1 MIKRVIGIFFM
12 ISWLLGLIN
21 PLRAQAYLE
30 EVRACHLL
38 QEGKPEEA
46 LRLLERKLKRY
57 PNNFDCHLYEGVA
70 LYFLGKKDEA
80 FKVLNKVEFETEK
93 LAKAGG
99 TLEAGKRLQAFSQ
112 EDLYLAQRGG
122 VVFSKERKGLLKYAL
137 AMIYKEKR
145 DYKNARKRLEEAL
158 RVDYSPSEV
167 RRQLGLIN
175 CFLKDYKAAEKVLQP
190 LFSTAAPRI
199 EFLQGYILYHQG
211 QVEKARQI
219 FEKLSPDLTLAR
231 KSLACLLYNEQ
242 QYWESLSLWE
252 ALLKD
257 NPRDVQAKRNQA
269 RCYFHLG
276 EKDKAQ
282 QIFDE
287 MGLKIKVEKYSPKK
301 IPLLLADLFPK
312 PEFDLLCDLKR

>member
-1 MIKRVIGIFFM
+1 MSKKIIGTFFM
-12 ISWLLGLIN
+12 ISFLVGLIS
-21 PLRAQAYLE
+21 PLLAQAYLE

-38 QEGKPEEA
+38 QEGKAEEA
-46 LRLLERKLKRY
+46 LQLLERKLKRY
-57 PNNFDCHLYEGVA
+57 PNNFDCHLYKGVA
-70 LYFLGKKDEA
+70 LYFLGKKEA
-80 FKVLNKVEFETEK
+80 AFDVLNKVEFETEK
-93 LAKAGG
+93 LAKAGA

-122 VVFSKERKGLLKYAL
+122 VVFSKERKGLLKYVL
-137 AMIYKEKR
+137 AIMYKEKR

-158 RVDYSPSEV
+158 KVNYSPQEV

-190 LFSTAAPRI
+190 LLVNPEPEL
-199 EFLQGYILYHQG
+199 EFFQGYILYHQG

-219 FEKLSPDLTLAR
+219 LEKLSSELPLAR

-242 QYWESLSLWE
+242 QYQESLSLWE

-312 PEFDLLCDLKR
+312 PEFDFLCDLKK